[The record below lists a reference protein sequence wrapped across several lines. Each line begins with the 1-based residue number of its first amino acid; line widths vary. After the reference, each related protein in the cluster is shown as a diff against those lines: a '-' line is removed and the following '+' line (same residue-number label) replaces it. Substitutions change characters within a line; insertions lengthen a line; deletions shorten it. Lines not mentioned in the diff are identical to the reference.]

1 MVTCAAI
8 KGDGARCRARAIN
21 GSGWCFNHDP
31 DRSEARR
38 RNAQKGGR
46 MGGRGRPKAEITEL
60 KREIRAVAKAVLT
73 GELETG
79 RAAVGLQAWNTLLR
93 AVEIERRTEMYDLLE
108 RIEQLE
114 AHAKRVQHG
123 A

>member
-1 MVTCAAI
+1 MATCAAI
-8 KGDGARCRARAIN
+8 KGDGARCRARAMN
-21 GSGWCFNHDP
+21 GSGWCFNHHP

-38 RNAQKGGR
+38 RNARKGGR
-46 MGGRGRPKAEITEL
+46 MGGRGRPKGEITEL
-60 KREIRAVAKAVLT
+60 KHEIRAVAKAVLT

-79 RAAVGLQAWNTLLR
+79 RAAVGLQASNTLLR
-93 AVEIERRTEMYDLLE
+93 AVEIERRTEMSDLSE

-114 AHAKRVQHG
+114 ERAKRVRG